1 MFRTVCPRTSPAPFP
16 TTHSS
21 YLLTPLL
28 ENLLPGLV
36 ANASLNMYDQNNEP
50 DDDDDDDDNDD
61 DGREDNFPYPTSPD
75 LVEVTS
81 QLTHDLF
88 TGHFSK
94 WIFKRKETAEN
105 LSRTFLAEDEISFY
119 IFHYMR
125 PKLLSILSG
134 STARFFIWA
143 GMENSFQQ
151 IFDETETVSRWTSLR
166 NRSTFCPSFASEEET
181 IEFVT
186 RFLRNFANE
195 VLGDIFEMETIFRK
209 NAAKRNLIVSSFY
222 QIINRSVRF
231 SVRHARV
238 PTAYPNLIILKLL
251 ADMAAAMEFRDV
263 DPNPTTA
270 TVSDMLYM
278 VAAAG
283 FGSTSLNHIAA
294 TMLHEKKSQYI
305 NFRLAARKRPQ
316 SSLSSGWIFSHI
328 V

>member
-1 MFRTVCPRTSPAPFP
+1 
-16 TTHSS
+16 
-21 YLLTPLL
+21 
-28 ENLLPGLV
+28 
-36 ANASLNMYDQNNEP
+36 MYDQNNEP
-50 DDDDDDDDNDD
+50 DNDNDDDDDNDDISSED

-88 TGHFSK
+88 TGNFSK

-105 LSRTFLAEDEISFY
+105 LSRTFLAADEISFY

-195 VLGDIFEMETIFRK
+195 VLGDIFEMETIFRE
-209 NAAKRNLIVSSFY
+209 NAAKRNLIVSSFH
-222 QIINRSVRF
+222 QN
-231 SVRHARV
+231 
-238 PTAYPNLIILKLL
+238 PLKKNQKP
-251 ADMAAAMEFRDV
+251 FW
-263 DPNPTTA
+263 P
-270 TVSDMLYM
+270 
-278 VAAAG
+278 
-283 FGSTSLNHIAA
+283 
-294 TMLHEKKSQYI
+294 
-305 NFRLAARKRPQ
+305 
-316 SSLSSGWIFSHI
+316 IFSPTS
-328 V
+328 